1 MSKLFY
7 KVVIQEIKDIGNT
20 GCTDGEINILLDI
33 YCGVVKKLATTLARK
48 AYYEL
53 ADFRFVSEVKDFS
66 LEIEKENAISDRYI
80 GVFKDRNK
88 TLEVIAVLERD

>member
-1 MSKLFY
+1 MSKLFF
-7 KVVIQEIKDIGNT
+7 KVVIEDIKNT
-20 GCTDGEINILLDI
+20 GCTDREVELLLDI
-33 YCGVVKKLATTLARK
+33 YGRTIKKLATTLARK

-80 GVFKDRNK
+80 GVFKDRYK
-88 TLEVIAVLERD
+88 TLEVVAVLERD

>member
-7 KVVIQEIKDIGNT
+7 KAVIQEVKNIR
-20 GCTDGEINILLDI
+20 CTDREVALLLDI
-33 YCGVVKKLATTLARK
+33 YGRTIKKLATTLARK

-80 GVFKDRNK
+80 GVFKDGLR
-88 TLEVIAVLERD
+88 TLEVVAVLERD

>member
-1 MSKLFY
+1 MSKLFF
-7 KVVIQEIKDIGNT
+7 KVVIEDIKNT
-20 GCTDGEINILLDI
+20 GCTDREVELLLDI
-33 YCGVVKKLATTLARK
+33 YGRTIKKMATTLARK

-88 TLEVIAVLERD
+88 TLEVVAVLERD

>member
-1 MSKLFY
+1 MSKLFF
-7 KVVIQEIKDIGNT
+7 KVVIEDIKNT
-20 GCTDGEINILLDI
+20 GCTDREVELLLDI
-33 YCGVVKKLATTLARK
+33 YGRTIKKLATTLARK

-80 GVFKDRNK
+80 GVFKERYK
-88 TLEVIAVLERD
+88 TLEVVAVLERD

>member
-1 MSKLFY
+1 MSKLFS
-7 KVVIQEIKDIGNT
+7 KVVIKDIKNT
-20 GCTDGEINILLDI
+20 RCTDREVELLLDI
-33 YCGVVKKLATTLARK
+33 YGRTIKKLATTLARK

-53 ADFRFVSEVKDFS
+53 ADFRFVSEVKNFS

-80 GVFKDRNK
+80 GVFKDGLR

>member
-7 KVVIQEIKDIGNT
+7 KAVIQEVKNIR
-20 GCTDGEINILLDI
+20 CTDREVELLLDI
-33 YCGVVKKLATTLARK
+33 YGRTIKKLATTLARK

-80 GVFKDRNK
+80 GVFKDGLR
-88 TLEVIAVLERD
+88 TLEVVAVLERD

>member
-1 MSKLFY
+1 MSKLFS
-7 KVVIQEIKDIGNT
+7 KVVIEDIKNT
-20 GCTDGEINILLDI
+20 GCTDREVELLLDI
-33 YCGVVKKLATTLARK
+33 YGRTIKKLATTLARK

-53 ADFRFVSEVKDFS
+53 ADFRFVSDVKDFS

>member
-1 MSKLFY
+1 MSKLFF
-7 KVVIQEIKDIGNT
+7 KVVIEDIKNT
-20 GCTDGEINILLDI
+20 GCADREVELLLDI
-33 YCGVVKKLATTLARK
+33 YGRTIKKLATTLARK

-88 TLEVIAVLERD
+88 TLEVVAVLERD

>member
-1 MSKLFY
+1 MSKLFF
-7 KVVIQEIKDIGNT
+7 KVVIEDIKNT
-20 GCTDGEINILLDI
+20 GCTDREVELLLDI
-33 YCGVVKKLATTLARK
+33 YGRTIKKLATTLARK

-53 ADFRFVSEVKDFS
+53 ADFRFVSDVKDFS

-88 TLEVIAVLERD
+88 TLEVVAVLERD

>member
-1 MSKLFY
+1 MSKLFF
-7 KVVIQEIKDIGNT
+7 KVVIEDIKNT
-20 GCTDGEINILLDI
+20 GCTDREVELLLDI
-33 YCGVVKKLATTLARK
+33 YGRTIKKMATTLARK

-80 GVFKDRNK
+80 GVFKDRYK
-88 TLEVIAVLERD
+88 TLEVVVVLERD

>member
-1 MSKLFY
+1 MSKLFF
-7 KVVIQEIKDIGNT
+7 KVVIEDIKNT
-20 GCTDGEINILLDI
+20 GCTDREVELLLDI
-33 YCGVVKKLATTLARK
+33 YGRTIKKMATTLARK

-80 GVFKDRNK
+80 GVFKDRYK
-88 TLEVIAVLERD
+88 TLEVVAVLERD

>member
-1 MSKLFY
+1 MSKLFF
-7 KVVIQEIKDIGNT
+7 KVVIEDIKNT
-20 GCTDGEINILLDI
+20 GCTDREVELLLDI
-33 YCGVVKKLATTLARK
+33 YGRTIKKLATTLALK

-53 ADFRFVSEVKDFS
+53 ADFRFVSEVKDFC

-88 TLEVIAVLERD
+88 TLEVVAVLERD